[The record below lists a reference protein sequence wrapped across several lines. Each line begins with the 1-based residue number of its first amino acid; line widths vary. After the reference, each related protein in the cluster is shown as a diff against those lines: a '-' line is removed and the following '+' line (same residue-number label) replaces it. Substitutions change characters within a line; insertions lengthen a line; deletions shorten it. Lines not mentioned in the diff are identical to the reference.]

1 MTTTKFGDR
10 LDIYGP
16 SQCPACG
23 ERRKIYLRT
32 NDDLVCLECRLTT
45 QEVDDGKDRPFRLR
59 DSGRTASRIP

>member
-1 MTTTKFGDR
+1 MMKFGDR

-32 NDDLVCLECRLTT
+32 GDELVCLECRLTT
-45 QEVDDGKDRPFRLR
+45 QEVDDGKARSFRLR
-59 DSGRTASRIP
+59 DGGRTASRIP